1 MPTPEETEQ
10 ENNPQ
15 DQAQND
21 TARTID
27 EAKPFSD
34 EARHFGEVVE
44 RAIGM
49 AESESPQ
56 EEMTEHV
63 RYTNQGAKFRIVSR
77 PVRELNAVYVEKKR
91 SCDNEWQH
99 KKKLGW
105 EEKDQEEEE
114 DNNDK

>member
-1 MPTPEETEQ
+1 MPTPEDTSEQ

-15 DQAQND
+15 DQAQNN

-27 EAKPFSD
+27 DAKQFSD

-63 RYTNQGAKFRIVSR
+63 RYTYQGAKFRIVSR
-77 PVRELNAVYVEKKR
+77 PVRELNAVYIEKKR
-91 SCDNEWQH
+91 SCDEEWQH
-99 KKKLGW
+99 ERKLGW
-105 EEKDQEEEE
+105 EEEDQEESP
-114 DNNDK
+114 NNK